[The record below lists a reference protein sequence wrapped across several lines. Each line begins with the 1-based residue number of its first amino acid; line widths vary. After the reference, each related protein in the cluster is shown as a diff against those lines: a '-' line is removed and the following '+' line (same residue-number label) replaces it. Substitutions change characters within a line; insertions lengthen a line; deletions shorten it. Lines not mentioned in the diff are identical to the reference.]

1 MLDEDSLGSVSCRD
15 CGQWIQ
21 GMSSPAG
28 QTCPFCGSK
37 RLSLVVTP
45 APAVMRISTY
55 APTVVIGSSE
65 EEYVPPQASSILLQ
79 AVIIPGPK
87 TPEGSLITAVA
98 PAWQAIIA
106 LLEKDWSLA
115 FQIGDRKWEEI
126 IAASYDEAGFDE
138 VTLTPRSGDLGRD
151 VIAVRRGHFGVR
163 FIDQVK
169 AYGPGK
175 LVTADDVRALFGV
188 LSADPKA
195 NKGIVTTTAEF
206 APKIESDAL
215 LAPFFPQRLELVDG
229 KRLITKL
236 GDIARGQPDGQRLQ

>member
-1 MLDEDSLGSVSCRD
+1 LLAGLGAVTIVGMDPRQSTLPQQIASLAATTSAPGSMRGTATIITTASATLT
-15 CGQWIQ
+15 GH
-21 GMSSPAG
+21 
-28 QTCPFCGSK
+28 
-37 RLSLVVTP
+37 
-45 APAVMRISTY
+45 AP
-55 APTVVIGSSE
+55 
-65 EEYVPPQASSILLQ
+65 SSILLQ

-98 PAWQAIIA
+98 PAWRAIIA

-169 AYGPGK
+169 AYGPDRR
-175 LVTADDVRALFGV
+175 VTADDVRALFGV

-215 LAPFFPQRLELVDG
+215 LTPFFPQRLELVDG
-229 KRLITKL
+229 KQLIVKL
-236 GDIARGQPDGQRLQ
+236 GDIAKGYRA